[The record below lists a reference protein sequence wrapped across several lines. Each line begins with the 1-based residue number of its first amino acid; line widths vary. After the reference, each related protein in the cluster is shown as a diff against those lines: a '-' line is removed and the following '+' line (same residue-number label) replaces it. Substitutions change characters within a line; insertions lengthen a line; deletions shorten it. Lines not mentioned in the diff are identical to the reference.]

1 MLQLFFA
8 LLQLVFSLKSV
19 LLKKSFRVNAL
30 WRGCAPRVAFSKK
43 SSRASCGSPS
53 CAAPRAGAR
62 SRFRFLNF
70 GRASAPAPA
79 RLRAGFSSPSIFA
92 SRPPCSARPRAP
104 PAPRPRSASLLRLGL
119 WGPGL
124 CPRGW
129 GFAAWA
135 LRLAPAVLGFGVWR
149 GCLRVLGFGFLGPAR
164 WGLGFGLL
172 ARPGLGLR
180 LRGLSFPPCASCAG
194 SGWGCCSPCLRSFR
208 LRASANFL
216 KISLFVELV

>member
-1 MLQLFFA
+1 MFQLFFA
-8 LLQLVFSLKSV
+8 LLQLVFSLKGV

-119 WGPGL
+119 WGLGL

-135 LRLAPAVLGFGVWR
+135 LRLAAAVLGFGVWR
-149 GCLRVLGFGFLGPAR
+149 GCLRV
-164 WGLGFGLL
+164 WGLGFWGL
-172 ARPGLGLR
+172 RVGVWGLGSSR
-180 LRGLSFPPCASCAG
+180 VRV
-194 SGWGCCSPCLRSFR
+194 WGCGFAGCPSRPALPAPV
-208 LRASANFL
+208 RAGVAAL
-216 KISLFVELV
+216 PAFVPSGFALPRIF